1 MTRQSG
7 VSILSFLLALLL
19 ASVSLAITAAIGSHL
34 LRQTNQSEEFKSVM
48 VDVFQGMD
56 AAISDQWQDSGCRAL
71 SEPPT
76 LQTLVNDY
84 EVPAS
89 VLTSPYAIS
98 IAYRTPTGAT
108 LSWGI
113 KVTVTLPDG
122 LSGYSLTRAAQSV
135 ADDVFITER
144 TITLYKGVATINSQL
159 VVVIKL
165 PLWPTY
171 VLLMLTTLRLLLN
184 RMTYMRNATAT
195 TQTKCAPPPKC
206 S

>member
-122 LSGYSLTRAAQSV
+122 LSGYSLTRAARAV

-144 TITLYKGVATINSQL
+144 TITLYKGVANINSQL
-159 VVVIKL
+159 QHQYFDGE
-165 PLWPTY
+165 TGCMQEDY
-171 VLLMLTTLRLLLN
+171 E
-184 RMTYMRNATAT
+184 
-195 TQTKCAPPPKC
+195 
-206 S
+206 

>member
-19 ASVSLAITAAIGSHL
+19 ASVSLAIAAAIGSHL
-34 LRQTNQSEEFKSVM
+34 LRQTNQSEDFKVVM
-48 VDVFQGMD
+48 MNVFQGMD
-56 AAISDQWQDSGCRAL
+56 AAISNQWQDSGCRAL

-76 LQTLVNDY
+76 LQTLVSDY
-84 EVPAS
+84 EVPSS
-89 VLTSPYAIS
+89 VLTAPYAIA

-113 KVTVTLPDG
+113 KVTVTLPED
-122 LSGYSLTRAAQSV
+122 LSGYSLTRAAKSV

-159 VVVIKL
+159 QHQYFDGD
-165 PLWPTY
+165 TGCMQEDY
-171 VLLMLTTLRLLLN
+171 E
-184 RMTYMRNATAT
+184 
-195 TQTKCAPPPKC
+195 
-206 S
+206 

>member
-89 VLTSPYAIS
+89 VLTSPYA
-98 IAYRTPTGAT
+98 
-108 LSWGI
+108 
-113 KVTVTLPDG
+113 
-122 LSGYSLTRAAQSV
+122 
-135 ADDVFITER
+135 
-144 TITLYKGVATINSQL
+144 
-159 VVVIKL
+159 
-165 PLWPTY
+165 
-171 VLLMLTTLRLLLN
+171 
-184 RMTYMRNATAT
+184 
-195 TQTKCAPPPKC
+195 
-206 S
+206 

>member
-1 MTRQSG
+1 
-7 VSILSFLLALLL
+7 
-19 ASVSLAITAAIGSHL
+19 
-34 LRQTNQSEEFKSVM
+34 M

-113 KVTVTLPDG
+113 KVTVTL
-122 LSGYSLTRAAQSV
+122 
-135 ADDVFITER
+135 
-144 TITLYKGVATINSQL
+144 YKGVATINSQL
-159 VVVIKL
+159 QHQYFDGE
-165 PLWPTY
+165 TGCMQEDY
-171 VLLMLTTLRLLLN
+171 E
-184 RMTYMRNATAT
+184 
-195 TQTKCAPPPKC
+195 
-206 S
+206 